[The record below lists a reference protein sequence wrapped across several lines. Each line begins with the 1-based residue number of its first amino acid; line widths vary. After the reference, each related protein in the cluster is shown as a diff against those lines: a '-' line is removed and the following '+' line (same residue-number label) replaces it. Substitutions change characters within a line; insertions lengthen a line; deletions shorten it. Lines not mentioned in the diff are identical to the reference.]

1 MKRNKLLA
9 AAHRFPRL
17 MYHLKVLAAALLT
30 TAFFAWILV
39 GTLDFRILL
48 RMFPLTFIQ
57 LELFLWLGLKFFPT
71 RPGEDTPYKNSIRHM
86 LLRLLIFYIVVL
98 TISGLFFLG
107 SMYFS
112 ALTSGQPVKLI
123 FGAFLDREWKA
134 FLGAAALGFL
144 FGIVIFLYFQWREAL
159 QREQKL
165 REEKLIF
172 RYETL
177 RSQVNP
183 HFLFNSLNTL
193 ASLVEAHPAAAGD
206 YISRL
211 AAVYR
216 YVLEKQ
222 DLDWVPLPEELAFAR
237 NYYELQK
244 IRYGEKVLLDEIL
257 PSPERYLV
265 MPISLQILLENVYK
279 HNSATL
285 ELPVK
290 VTLALTDGPALEV
303 TNTMQAKNRT
313 NTSPGTGLHNLVER
327 SRLLAGKD
335 IRITETPSTFGVRIP
350 LLRRNPGNSAPVSV
364 EE

>member
-9 AAHRFPRL
+9 ATRRYPRL
-17 MYHLKVLAAALLT
+17 MYHLKVLTATGVFTFLFAL
-30 TAFFAWILV
+30 ILGGKMDIPV
-39 GTLDFRILL
+39 LL
-48 RMFPLTFIQ
+48 RMLPLVFIQ
-57 LELFLWLGLKFFPT
+57 LELFLWMGMKFFPN
-71 RPGEDTPYKNSIRHM
+71 RPGENTPHKNSIKYI
-86 LLRLLIFYIVVL
+86 LLRLLLFYFIVL
-98 TISGLFFLG
+98 TISGLFFIG
-107 SMYFS
+107 SIYMN
-112 ALTSGQPVKLI
+112 ALISGQSVKVI
-123 FGAFLDREWKA
+123 FGSFLSREWKG
-134 FLGAAALGFL
+134 FLGAAATGFL
-144 FGIVIFLYFQWREAL
+144 FGIVLFLFFQWREAL
-159 QREQKL
+159 KREQKL

-193 ASLVEAHPAAAGD
+193 ASLVETRPAVAGD

-211 AAVYR
+211 ASAYR

-222 DLDWVPLPEELAFAR
+222 EFDWIPLPEELAFAR
-237 NYYELQK
+237 NYFELQK
-244 IRYGEKVLLDEIL
+244 IRYGEKVLLEEAI

-285 ELPVK
+285 ELPVT

-303 TNTMQAKNRT
+303 TNTLQAKNRT
-313 NTSPGTGLHNLVER
+313 NTSPGTGLHNLGER

-350 LLRRNPGNSAPVSV
+350 LLRRNPGNSAPVSA

>member
-1 MKRNKLLA
+1 MKRNKLLDA
-9 AAHRFPRL
+9 ASHFPRL
-17 MYHLKVLAAALLT
+17 LYHLKVLAVALVT

-39 GTLDFRILL
+39 GSLDIPILL
-48 RMFPLTFIQ
+48 RMLPLTFIQ
-57 LELFLWLGLKFFPT
+57 LELFLWLGLKFFPNK
-71 RPGEDTPYKNSIRHM
+71 PGEDTPYKNSVRHI
-86 LLRLLIFYIVVL
+86 LLRLLLFYVIVL

-107 SMYFS
+107 SMYFN
-112 ALTSGQPVKLI
+112 ALTSKQPVRLI
-123 FGAFLDREWKA
+123 FGAFLDSEWKA

-144 FGIVIFLYFQWREAL
+144 FGIVFFLYFQWREAL

-193 ASLVEAHPAAAGD
+193 ASLVDTHPVAAGD

-211 AAVYR
+211 ASVYR

-237 NYYELQK
+237 NYFELQK
-244 IRYGEKVLLDEIL
+244 IRYGEKVLLEELL
-257 PSPERYLV
+257 PSPERYLI

-285 ELPVK
+285 ELPVT
-290 VTLALTDGPALEV
+290 VTLTLTDGPALEV
-303 TNTMQAKNRT
+303 TNTLQTKNRT
-313 NTSPGTGLHNLVER
+313 TTSPGTGLHNLGER

-350 LLRRNPGNSAPVSV
+350 LRLRNPANSAPVSV